1 MKRVNTVRLTGAL
14 LAGVVLSLFVGTAS
28 AAPVGTPSGTTISN
42 LATVGYSVNGVSQP
56 SIGSSAAGNTSG
68 AGTATTFV
76 VDTKLSLVVTTVDS
90 SEVLVAAGQT
100 GAVLVYQVTNNGNST
115 QGVNFSTVQEP
126 STTTADPFNAA
137 IKDDFDPTSPTVWVS
152 ASNTNTYNA
161 GADTSHSLFSL
172 ASGSSNY
179 VFIVSTIPGA
189 QVNGDAAVEA
199 LVAQEAATGASYSAG
214 AGASITTDQSGSAW
228 TSGTAQQIFFDTAG
242 LTGDGDSANDGKA
255 SSRDVYLVK
264 TAALTITKGTPV
276 VLSDPTG
283 DAIKHAIPGAVMQY
297 TVTIT
302 NAVTATL
309 NASSITLTDALPAN
323 TSWGTSGAGTLTVTT
338 PGVNSGNPLSCPDSA
353 TTTGTVTGG
362 APYTADSCDFNR
374 TTANTITVS
383 GITLKPGDTTTIVY
397 TVTIN

>member
-1 MKRVNTVRLTGAL
+1 MKLVNAVRLTGAL
-14 LAGVVLSLFVGTAS
+14 VAGVVLSLFAGTAS
-28 AAPVGTPSGTTISN
+28 AAPVGTPTGTTISN
-42 LATVGYSVNGVSQP
+42 LATVAYSVNGVSQA

-115 QGVNFSTVQEP
+115 QGINFSTVQEA
-126 STTTADPFNAA
+126 TNTLDPFNAA
-137 IKDDFDPTSPTVWVS
+137 LKDDFDPTSPTVWVS
-152 ASNTNTYNA
+152 SSNVNTYNSA
-161 GADTSHSLFSL
+161 TDTSHSLFSL

-179 VFIVSTIPGA
+179 VFIVSTVPAG
-189 QVNGDAAVEA
+189 QVNGDIAVEA
-199 LVAQEAATGASYSAG
+199 LVAQEAATGANYAAG

-228 TSGTAQQIFFDTAG
+228 TPGTAQQIFYDTAG
-242 LTGDGDSANDGKA
+242 GAGDGDAANDGKA
-255 SSRDVYLVK
+255 SSRDAYLVRV
-264 TAALTITKGTPV
+264 AALTITKGTPV

-297 TVTIT
+297 TVTIA
-302 NAVTATL
+302 NAATARL

-323 TSWGTSGAGTLTVTT
+323 TSWGTSGAGTMTVAT
-338 PGVNSGNPLSCPDSA
+338 PGVNSGNPLSCPDGSV
-353 TTTGTVTGG
+353 TTGTVTGG
-362 APYTADSCDFNR
+362 VPYTADSCDFNK

>member
-1 MKRVNTVRLTGAL
+1 MKLVNTVRLTGAIV
-14 LAGVVLSLFVGTAS
+14 AGVVLSLFAGTAS
-28 AAPVGTPSGTTISN
+28 AAPVGTPTGTTISN
-42 LATVGYSVNGVSQP
+42 LATVAYSVNGVSQA

-100 GAVLVYQVTNNGNST
+100 AAVLVYQVTNNGNST
-115 QGVNFSTVQEP
+115 QGINFSTVQEA
-126 STTTADPFNAA
+126 TNTVDPFNGAL
-137 IKDDFDPTSPTVWVS
+137 KDNFDPTTPTVWVS
-152 ASNTNTYNA
+152 SSNVNTYNSVT
-161 GADTSHSLFSL
+161 DTSHSLFSL

-179 VFIVSTIPGA
+179 VFIVSTIPAG
-189 QVNGDAAVEA
+189 QVNGDIAVEA

-228 TSGTAQQIFFDTAG
+228 TPGTAQQIFFDTAG
-242 LTGDGDSANDGKA
+242 TAGDGDAANDGKA
-255 SSRDVYLVK
+255 SSRDAYLVRV
-264 TAALTITKGTPV
+264 AALTITKGTPV

-297 TVTIT
+297 TVTIA
-302 NAVTATL
+302 NAATARL

-323 TSWGTSGAGTLTVTT
+323 TSWGTSGTGTMTVAT
-338 PGVNSGNPLSCPDSA
+338 PGVNSGNPLSCPDGSV
-353 TTTGTVTGG
+353 TTGTVTGG
-362 APYTADSCDFNR
+362 APYTADSCDFNK

>member
-1 MKRVNTVRLTGAL
+1 MKLVNAVRLTGAL
-14 LAGVVLSLFVGTAS
+14 VAGVVLSLFAGTAS
-28 AAPVGTPSGTTISN
+28 AAPVGTPTGTTISN
-42 LATVGYSVNGVSQP
+42 LATVAYSVNGVSQA

-115 QGVNFSTVQEP
+115 QGINFSTVQEA
-126 STTTADPFNAA
+126 TNTLDPFNAA
-137 IKDDFDPTSPTVWVS
+137 LKDDFDPTSPTVWVS
-152 ASNTNTYNA
+152 SSNVNTYNSA
-161 GADTSHSLFSL
+161 TDTSHSLFSL

-179 VFIVSTIPGA
+179 VFIVSTVPAG
-189 QVNGDAAVEA
+189 QVNGDIAVEA
-199 LVAQEAATGASYSAG
+199 LVAQEAATGANYAAG
-214 AGASITTDQSGSAW
+214 AGAGITTDQSGSAW
-228 TSGTAQQIFFDTAG
+228 TPGTAQQIFYDTAG
-242 LTGDGDSANDGKA
+242 GAGDGDAANDGKA
-255 SSRDVYLVK
+255 SSRDAYLVRV
-264 TAALTITKGTPV
+264 AALTITKGTPV

-297 TVTIT
+297 TVTIA
-302 NAVTATL
+302 NAATARL

-323 TSWGTSGAGTLTVTT
+323 TSWGTSGAGTMTVAT
-338 PGVNSGNPLSCPDSA
+338 PGVNSGNPLSCPDGSV
-353 TTTGTVTGG
+353 TTGTVTGG
-362 APYTADSCDFNR
+362 VPYTADSCDFNK

>member
-1 MKRVNTVRLTGAL
+1 MKLVNTVRLTGAL
-14 LAGVVLSLFVGTAS
+14 VAGVVLSLFAGTAS

-42 LATVGYSVNGVSQP
+42 LATVGYSVNGVSQA

-76 VDTKLSLVVTTVDS
+76 VDTMLSLVVTTVDS

-100 GAVLVYQVTNNGNST
+100 GAVLVYQVTNNGNTT

-126 STTTADPFNAA
+126 SVTTADPFNAA
-137 IKDDFDPTSPTVWVS
+137 IKDDFDPTTPTVWVS
-152 ASNTNTYNA
+152 SSNVNTYNSVT
-161 GADTSHSLFSL
+161 DTSHSLFSL

-179 VFIVSTIPGA
+179 VFIVSTIPAG

-199 LVAQEAATGASYSAG
+199 LVATVAATGGSYSAG
-214 AGASITTDQSGSAW
+214 AGASITTDNKATAW
-228 TSGTAQQIFFDTAG
+228 TPGAVQTIFNDTAG
-242 LTGDGDSANDGKA
+242 LTGDGDAANDGKA

-276 VLSDPTG
+276 ILSDPSG
-283 DAIKHAIPGAVMQY
+283 DATKHAIPGAVMQY
-297 TVTIT
+297 TVTIA
-302 NAVTATL
+302 NAATAKL
-309 NASSITLTDALPAN
+309 NASSITLTDALPNN
-323 TSWGTSGAGTLTVTT
+323 TSWGTSGTGTMTVTT
-338 PGVNSGNPLSCPDSA
+338 PGVNSGNPLSCPDGSV
-353 TTTGTVTGG
+353 TSGSVTGG
-362 APYTADSCDFNR
+362 TPYTADSCDFNK

>member
-1 MKRVNTVRLTGAL
+1 MKLVNAVRLTGAL
-14 LAGVVLSLFVGTAS
+14 VAGVVLSLFAGTAS
-28 AAPVGTPSGTTISN
+28 AAPVGTPTGTTISN
-42 LATVGYSVNGVSQP
+42 LATVAYSVNGVSQA

-115 QGVNFSTVQEP
+115 QGINFSTVQEA
-126 STTTADPFNAA
+126 TNTLDPFNAA
-137 IKDDFDPTSPTVWVS
+137 LKDDFDPTSPTVWVS
-152 ASNTNTYNA
+152 SSNVNTYNSA
-161 GADTSHSLFSL
+161 TDTSHSLFSL

-179 VFIVSTIPGA
+179 VFIVSTVPAG
-189 QVNGDAAVEA
+189 QVNGDIAVEA
-199 LVAQEAATGASYSAG
+199 LVAQEAATGANYAAG
-214 AGASITTDQSGSAW
+214 AGAGITTDQSGSAW
-228 TSGTAQQIFFDTAG
+228 TPGTAQQIFYDTAG
-242 LTGDGDSANDGKA
+242 GAGDGDAANDGKA
-255 SSRDVYLVK
+255 SSRDAYLVRV
-264 TAALTITKGTPV
+264 AALTITKGTPV

-297 TVTIT
+297 TVTIA
-302 NAVTATL
+302 NAATARL

-323 TSWGTSGAGTLTVTT
+323 TSWGTSGAGTMTVAT
-338 PGVNSGNPLSCPDSA
+338 PGVNSGNPLSCPDGSV
-353 TTTGTVTGG
+353 TTGAVTGG
-362 APYTADSCDFNR
+362 VPYTADSCDFNK

>member
-1 MKRVNTVRLTGAL
+1 MKLVNTVRLTGAL
-14 LAGVVLSLFVGTAS
+14 LAGVVLSLFAGTAS
-28 AAPVGTPSGTTISN
+28 AAPVGTPTGTTISN

-56 SIGSSAAGNTSG
+56 SIGSSATGNTSG

-76 VDTKLSLVVTTVDS
+76 VDTKLSLVVTTVDA

-100 GAVLVYQVTNNGNST
+100 AAVLVYQVTNNGNST
-115 QGVNFSTVQEP
+115 QGVNFSTVQEA
-126 STTTADPFNAA
+126 TNTVDPFNGAL
-137 IKDDFDPTSPTVWVS
+137 KDNFDPTSVTVHVS
-152 ASNTNTYNA
+152 ASNTNAYNSV
-161 GADTSHSLFSL
+161 ADTSSSLFSL

-179 VFIVSTIPGA
+179 VFIVSNIPGA
-189 QVNGDAAVEA
+189 QVNGDIAVEA
-199 LVAQEAATGASYSAG
+199 LVAQEAATGANYGAG
-214 AGASITTDQSGSAW
+214 AGASIATDQSGSAW
-228 TSGTAQQIFFDTAG
+228 TPGTAQQIFYDTAG
-242 LTGDGDSANDGKA
+242 SAGDGDAANDGKA
-255 SSRDVYLVK
+255 SSRDAYLVRV
-264 TAALTITKGTPV
+264 AALTITKATPV

-297 TVTIT
+297 TVTIK

-323 TSWGTSGAGTLTVTT
+323 TSWGTSGTGTMTVTT
-338 PGVNSGNPLSCPDSA
+338 PGVNSGNPLSCPDGSI
-353 TTTGTVTGG
+353 TTGTVTGG